1 MYVLL
6 KRSRFAWP
14 FFSKLSKT
22 RRYSLHKAE
31 KTIRET
37 NRAYLDSHKKLVVV
51 ISIHDQAN
59 DELLFRDALE
69 LGTDAPYMGNL
80 LALAQHTFREVLDN
94 VSLEDAQRFVATLQ
108 KALVAETRPM
118 SLTDEVQ
125 EPGASTVDKTDSQ
138 GSKAAQAEDITPEE
152 APEQRQAAE
161 SAPEAESDPAWE
173 EDSDAAEEP
182 AEEPPH
188 RESRHREPPVER
200 KWRERR
206 RFAPVGILRQRKR
219 LLIGLAATLLALVC
233 VFGSYRFFFSPKAA
247 PHPSYQSLVRGEKYI
262 QAAQG
267 YPEKRSDIEAVLVTD
282 GTTAQLAKFQAKYPS
297 ANGKFDLAYAQQKYR
312 VVITASQQATMTRV
326 RKSKLA
332 VAYLKTK
339 QYEQAEIL
347 NRDLNDQDLQ
357 SLIAIGYIQTG
368 KFDQAKQ
375 INAELKNKTIDQ
387 AIQTGETYQ
396 KAVEHY
402 QSIANDKTKSAAER
416 AQAKA
421 SAASFQH
428 QLETLGE

>member
-14 FFSKLSKT
+14 FFSEFLKT
-22 RRYSLHKAE
+22 RRYSLHEAE

-37 NRAYLDSHKKLVVV
+37 NRACLDRHKKLVVV

-80 LALAQHTFREVLDN
+80 LALVQHTFREVLDN
-94 VSLEDAQRFVATLQ
+94 VSSEDAQRFVATLQ

-118 SLTDEVQ
+118 LLTDEVQ

-138 GSKAAQAEDITPEE
+138 GSKAAQAEDSTPEE
-152 APEQRQAAE
+152 APEQRQAAKL
-161 SAPEAESDPAWE
+161 APEAESEPAWK

-200 KWRERR
+200 KRRERR
-206 RFAPVGILRQRKR
+206 RFAPGAFLREHKR
-219 LLIGLAATLLALVC
+219 LLIGLAAALLALVC
-233 VFGSYRFFFSPKAA
+233 VLGSYRFFFSPEAA
-247 PHPSYQSLVRGEKYI
+247 PQPSYQALVRGEKYL
-262 QAAQG
+262 QAAQV
-267 YPEKRSDIEAVLVTD
+267 YPEKRGNLETVLVTE

-297 ANGKFDLAYAQQKYR
+297 PNGKFDLAYARQKYQA
-312 VVITASQQATMTRV
+312 VITASQQATMTRV

-357 SLIAIGYIQTG
+357 GLIAIGYIQTG
-368 KFDQAKQ
+368 KFDEAKQ

-396 KAVEHY
+396 KAVKHY

-416 AQAKA
+416 AQAKD
-421 SAASFQH
+421 SAASFRH

>member
-14 FFSKLSKT
+14 FFSGFSKA
-22 RRYSLHKAE
+22 RRYSLHEAE

-37 NRAYLDSHKKLVVV
+37 NHACLDSRKRLVVE
-51 ISIHDQAN
+51 ISIHNESD
-59 DELLFRDALE
+59 DELLFRDVIE
-69 LGTDAPYMGNL
+69 LGIDKAYLDNL
-80 LALAQHTFREVLDN
+80 LALVQHTFKEILDN
-94 VSLEDAQRFVATLQ
+94 VSSEDAQRFIASLQ
-108 KALVAETRPM
+108 AALVAETRPIQ
-118 SLTDEVQ
+118 LTEGDQVSEAPSEQKVDS
-125 EPGASTVDKTDSQ
+125 AHST
-138 GSKAAQAEDITPEE
+138 AAQPAPADYEEPKERREAAQTTPEAKPE
-152 APEQRQAAE
+152 AAVEEDAKVAAE
-161 SAPEAESDPAWE
+161 
-173 EDSDAAEEP
+173 
-182 AEEPPH
+182 PPR
-188 RESRHREPPVER
+188 RESRQHEPTVEQR
-200 KWRERR
+200 HRERR
-206 RFAPVGILRQRKR
+206 HFAPIGIIRKHKR
-219 LLIGLAATLLALVC
+219 LLTGLVAALLALVC

-247 PHPSYQSLVRGEKYI
+247 PQPSYQSLVRGEKYI

-267 YPEKRSDIEAVLVTD
+267 YPEKRSAIEAVLVTD
-282 GTTAQLAKFQAKYPS
+282 GTTTQLAKFQAKFPS
-297 ANGKFDLAYAQQKYR
+297 ANGKFDLAYAQKKYQ
-312 VVITASQQATMTRV
+312 VVITASQKAEMTRV

-357 SLIAIGYIQTG
+357 GLIAIGYIQTG
-368 KFDQAKQ
+368 KFDEAKQ

-396 KAVEHY
+396 KAVMHY

-416 AQAKA
+416 AQAKD
-421 SAASFQH
+421 SAASFRH